1 MSYYIIKPSPD
12 LSSLVGYFWV
22 ADRAEKDSF
31 DTYYSTADT
40 FTKMVFAFTDADRG
54 DLLFSGVQGQ
64 TKKAEQFPTSGFSQ
78 MIGVALFPHAIPLV
92 FGLSPQELNDQMME
106 LPPLLRNREEG
117 LHEML
122 CMAKSGRERVN
133 ILSSYLKNKLLGQE
147 WVKDKSIIKAL
158 FEIRQLKG
166 NINITEFIDH
176 YFLSQKQF
184 ERKFLGYS
192 GFTPK
197 LYARI
202 VRFENSVAD
211 YHKFSTLTELAYAS
225 GYYDQAHFIHDFK
238 KFAGFS
244 PRQYFSL
251 MGV

>member
-1 MSYYIIKPSPD
+1 MSYYIIKPSFD

-22 ADRAEKDSF
+22 AERTGLDSLE
-31 DTYYSTADT
+31 TYYSTADT
-40 FTKMVFAFTDADRG
+40 FTKMVFAFSDADKG
-54 DLLFSGVQGQ
+54 ELLFSGVQGQ
-64 TKKAEQFPTSGFSQ
+64 TKKAEQFPVSGFTQ
-78 MIGVALFPHAIPLV
+78 MVGVALFPHAIPLL
-92 FGLSPQELNDQMME
+92 FGLSPQELNDQMID
-106 LPPLLRNREEG
+106 LLPLLSNREEG
-117 LHEML
+117 LHEKI
-122 CMAKSGRERVN
+122 CMAKSGGERIN
-133 ILSSYLKNKLLGQE
+133 ILASYLKNKILGKE
-147 WVKDKSIIKAL
+147 MVKDKSILDAL
-158 FEIRQLKG
+158 FEIRKLKG

-211 YHKFSTLTELAYAS
+211 YPKFSSLTELAYAS

-244 PRQYFSL
+244 PRQFFSL